1 MYEASKIH
9 DAETIERQIKGIE
22 GFLREKVD
30 STNPLAVSDRMA
42 TVSSYIAL
50 SGAMLADAKYLYN
63 QVYGEAIKSVIN
75 EDMSASI
82 MKDFAKAQCKDLS
95 YLVDLSDRINRAAT
109 HELDSLRSI
118 LSSLKREMNI

>member
-1 MYEASKIH
+1 MYTASHIH
-9 DAETIERQIKGIE
+9 QPSVIETQIKGIE
-22 GFLREKVD
+22 KYLRNKVD
-30 STNPLAVSDRMA
+30 STNPQAVADRMA
-42 TVSSYIAL
+42 DVSSYIAL

-63 QVYGEAIKSVIN
+63 KAYGEAIKSIVN
-75 EDMSASI
+75 EDMGATI
-82 MKDFAKAQCKDLS
+82 MKDFAKAQCKDLA